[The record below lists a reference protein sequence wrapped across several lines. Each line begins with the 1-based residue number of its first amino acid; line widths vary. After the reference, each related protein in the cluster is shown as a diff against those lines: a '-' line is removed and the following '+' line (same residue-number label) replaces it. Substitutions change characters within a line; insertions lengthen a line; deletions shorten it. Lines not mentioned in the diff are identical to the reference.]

1 MTERCFQSY
10 FRKITWVDAHLPSRT
25 LEALQAN
32 HPGSPAETS
41 SLTLWRKETSPY
53 ACPPA
58 PRTLLPFNR
67 FRMSNNTSQDP
78 ASTSSSSVD
87 DAPVAKRATKKVA
100 AKTATKIV
108 AKKAV
113 AKKVAVKKTAVKKVA
128 AKKAAAK
135 SVAEPANLKTELSS
149 VQAPEAVTAPRT
161 PRPSRA
167 KKTAPEA
174 APIESEPPSAENP
187 GRRFGRVPGGGP
199 VTPRE
204 PAPARPPT
212 PPESTPFPPVI
223 APPPNREGQPAPP
236 PNRERPPQGG
246 QPQNFQQRDPQ
257 NRNDSGPPN
266 GGQGQQG
273 ESRSK
278 RRRDKRKRRKGEQQE
293 QQGGRRQPNPHTRQ
307 RNDGPPNHNDS
318 EDRRPGLLTGPKIE
332 ANGLLELAP
341 KGFGFLRI
349 PGKNF
354 EQARDD
360 VFVTPEIIR
369 KYNLRLGQWIH
380 GVYQEGPRGPQLVEI
395 TLVNDLAPE
404 EASKLPHF
412 DELKA
417 INPTRRISFET
428 TPERFTTRVV
438 DIMAPVGRGQR
449 GLIVS
454 PPRSGKTT
462 LLLHMAEAIREKYD
476 EAIHLMVVLVDE
488 RPEEV
493 TEFRRALP
501 GAEIYASSN
510 DEQAR
515 NHTRIAEIA
524 IERAK
529 RLVEAGRDVFLIMDS
544 ITRLA
549 RAYNGNMNSRGRGTA
564 SGGLTIGALEV
575 PRRLFA
581 AARNTRGGGSLTI
594 MATALI
600 QTNSRADEAIYMEF
614 KGTGNMELVLDR
626 KIAENYIYPAV
637 DIFKSG
643 TRREELLLA
652 DHMLHKI
659 HLIRRGLSGH
669 RPAEAMERL
678 LFFLKKFPN
687 NPQMLLEIKG

>member
-1 MTERCFQSY
+1 M
-10 FRKITWVDAHLPSRT
+10 RKITKEDTKPQT
-25 LEALQAN
+25 PEA
-32 HPGSPAETS
+32 T
-41 SLTLWRKETSPY
+41 
-53 ACPPA
+53 
-58 PRTLLPFNR
+58 
-67 FRMSNNTSQDP
+67 
-78 ASTSSSSVD
+78 ASDS
-87 DAPVAKRATKKVA
+87 PVARKR
-100 AKTATKIV
+100 V
-108 AKKAV
+108 AKKAATQTTAEPV
-113 AKKVAVKKTAVKKVA
+113 AELAASKKVVKKTAAKKVVAEEIPAKKVPVKRAVKKSA
-128 AKKAAAK
+128 ASSTPELPFDIAPVPRPLAVPTKITAPSAVKSPRPKKAAAQ
-135 SVAEPANLKTELSS
+135 VATG
-149 VQAPEAVTAPRT
+149 
-161 PRPSRA
+161 PS
-167 KKTAPEA
+167 TT
-174 APIESEPPSAENP
+174 AENEIQP
-187 GRRFGRVPGGGP
+187 SGPAPRRFGRVAGGGP
-199 VTPRE
+199 TLQRGSESP
-204 PAPARPPT
+204 PAPPQQ
-212 PPESTPFPPVI
+212 STPFPQST
-223 APPPNREGQPAPP
+223 APQERRETPPHE
-236 PNRERPPQGG
+236 G
-246 QPQNFQQRDPQ
+246 QPQNPQPPRDGQPPRHQQDPQ
-257 NRNDSGPPN
+257 RNAQN
-266 GGQGQQG
+266 NAQGGTQPS

-278 RRRDKRKRRKGEQQE
+278 RRREKRKRRNQERNEQVSQPVHG
-293 QQGGRRQPNPHTRQ
+293 QQNPPIRQ
-307 RNDGPPNHNDS
+307 RFENRSPQGQGRQKHHAQQQDS
-318 EDRRPGLLTGPKIE
+318 DERRPALQLDGPKIE
-332 ANGLLELAP
+332 GDGMLELAP
-341 KGFGFLRI
+341 KGFGFLRLQR
-349 PGKNF
+349 KNF

-360 VFVTPEIIR
+360 IFVTPETIR

-380 GVYQEGPRGPQLVEI
+380 GLYQEGPRGPQLAEI
-395 TLVNDLAPE
+395 TKINDLTPE
-404 EASKLPHF
+404 EAAKLPHF

-417 INPTRRISFET
+417 INPNRRISFET

-462 LLLHMAEAIREKYD
+462 LLLHMAQAIREKYD
-476 EAIHLMVVLVDE
+476 EGAIHLMVVLVDE

-515 NHTRIAEIA
+515 NHTRIAELA

-549 RAYNGNMNSRGRGTA
+549 RAYNGNMNNRGRGTG

>member
-1 MTERCFQSY
+1 MSTPDQDTPQQ
-10 FRKITWVDAHLPSRT
+10 IPADDA
-25 LEALQAN
+25 
-32 HPGSPAETS
+32 
-41 SLTLWRKETSPY
+41 K
-53 ACPPA
+53 PPA
-58 PRTLLPFNR
+58 R
-67 FRMSNNTSQDP
+67 
-78 ASTSSSSVD
+78 
-87 DAPVAKRATKKVA
+87 KR
-100 AKTATKIV
+100 V
-108 AKKAV
+108 AKKA
-113 AKKVAVKKTAVKKVA
+113 AVKKTATKKA
-128 AKKAAAK
+128 AKKKVMEDAAAEAPPIQK
-135 SVAEPANLKTELSS
+135 VIKTELAAESITQSPVASS
-149 VQAPEAVTAPRT
+149 ASATES
-161 PRPSRA
+161 PSE
-167 KKTAPEA
+167 K
-174 APIESEPPSAENP
+174 
-187 GRRFGRVPGGGP
+187 RFGRVPGGGP
-199 VTPRE
+199 IAPKE
-204 PAPARPPT
+204 NPAPLT
-212 PPESTPFPPVI
+212 
-223 APPPNREGQPAPP
+223 QPQ
-236 PNRERPPQGG
+236 ERQPQGG
-246 QPQNFQQRDPQ
+246 QSENTHQQHSQNRGDGQQR
-257 NRNDSGPPN
+257 
-266 GGQGQQG
+266 

-278 RRRDKRKRRKGEQQE
+278 RRREKRKRRGDRQGQGPQG
-293 QQGGRRQPNPHTRQ
+293 QQGHQGHPQGGNRHESGGNRHESA
-307 RNDGPPNHNDS
+307 S
-318 EDRRPGLLTGPKIE
+318 EFSSERPQQLSGPKIE
-332 ANGLLELAP
+332 SDGMLELAP

-354 EQARDD
+354 EMARDD
-360 VFVTPEIIR
+360 VFVTPETIR
-369 KYNLRLGQWIH
+369 KYHLRLGQWIH
-380 GVYQEGPRGPQLVEI
+380 GLYQNGPRGAQLVEVTSI
-395 TLVNDLAPE
+395 NGMTPE

-417 INPTRRISFET
+417 INPNKRISFET

-476 EAIHLMVVLVDE
+476 EAIHLMVLLVDE

-515 NHTRIAEIA
+515 NHCRIAELA

-529 RLVEAGRDVFLIMDS
+529 RLVEAGKDVFLLMDS

-549 RAYNGNMNSRGRGTA
+549 RAYNNTMGNTRGRGTG
-564 SGGLTIGALEV
+564 SGGITIGALEV

-594 MATALI
+594 LATALI
-600 QTNSRADEAIYMEF
+600 QTNSRADEAIFMEF

-643 TRREELLLA
+643 TRREELLLP

-669 RPAEAMERL
+669 RPVEAMERL

>member
-1 MTERCFQSY
+1 M
-10 FRKITWVDAHLPSRT
+10 P
-25 LEALQAN
+25 
-32 HPGSPAETS
+32 
-41 SLTLWRKETSPY
+41 
-53 ACPPA
+53 
-58 PRTLLPFNR
+58 
-67 FRMSNNTSQDP
+67 
-78 ASTSSSSVD
+78 
-87 DAPVAKRATKKVA
+87 
-100 AKTATKIV
+100 
-108 AKKAV
+108 
-113 AKKVAVKKTAVKKVA
+113 
-128 AKKAAAK
+128 
-135 SVAEPANLKTELSS
+135 
-149 VQAPEAVTAPRT
+149 
-161 PRPSRA
+161 
-167 KKTAPEA
+167 
-174 APIESEPPSAENP
+174 
-187 GRRFGRVPGGGP
+187 
-199 VTPRE
+199 
-204 PAPARPPT
+204 
-212 PPESTPFPPVI
+212 
-223 APPPNREGQPAPP
+223 
-236 PNRERPPQGG
+236 
-246 QPQNFQQRDPQ
+246 
-257 NRNDSGPPN
+257 
-266 GGQGQQG
+266 
-273 ESRSK
+273 
-278 RRRDKRKRRKGEQQE
+278 
-293 QQGGRRQPNPHTRQ
+293 
-307 RNDGPPNHNDS
+307 
-318 EDRRPGLLTGPKIE
+318 
-332 ANGLLELAP
+332 
-341 KGFGFLRI
+341 
-349 PGKNF
+349 
-354 EQARDD
+354 
-360 VFVTPEIIR
+360 
-369 KYNLRLGQWIH
+369 
-380 GVYQEGPRGPQLVEI
+380 
-395 TLVNDLAPE
+395 PE

-417 INPTRRISFET
+417 INPARRISFET

-454 PPRSGKTT
+454 PPRSGPTT

-529 RLVEAGRDVFLIMDS
+529 RLVEAGKDVFLIMDS

-687 NPQMLLEIKG
+687 NPQMLMEIKG

>member
-1 MTERCFQSY
+1 LSPE
-10 FRKITWVDAHLPSRT
+10 LPFIS
-25 LEALQAN
+25 
-32 HPGSPAETS
+32 
-41 SLTLWRKETSPY
+41 
-53 ACPPA
+53 PPA
-58 PRTLLPFNR
+58 PK
-67 FRMSNNTSQDP
+67 P
-78 ASTSSSSVD
+78 APAPAP
-87 DAPVAKRATKKVA
+87 APVSEDAAAPRPARAPRAKKVA
-100 AKTATKIV
+100 AEA
-108 AKKAV
+108 
-113 AKKVAVKKTAVKKVA
+113 
-128 AKKAAAK
+128 
-135 SVAEPANLKTELSS
+135 PAPPPP
-149 VQAPEAVTAPRT
+149 APAR
-161 PRPSRA
+161 
-167 KKTAPEA
+167 
-174 APIESEPPSAENP
+174 ESASPPSAAAP
-187 GRRFGRVPGGGP
+187 RRFGRVPGGGP
-199 VTPRE
+199 TVAREPADEAPRAQAPPPPPREQEPRE
-204 PAPARPPT
+204 PRHGQERQEPPRN
-212 PPESTPFPPVI
+212 PQQ
-223 APPPNREGQPAPP
+223 REGQ
-236 PNRERPPQGG
+236 G
-246 QPQNFQQRDPQ
+246 QPNNP
-257 NRNDSGPPN
+257 
-266 GGQGQQG
+266 GQPR

-278 RRRDKRKRRKGEQQE
+278 RRRDKRKRRSGERQD
-293 QQGGRRQPNPHTRQ
+293 QGGQAHQPHQGQQHQPHQGQQHQPNRQ
-307 RNDGPPNHNDS
+307 RHDGGGQQAGSNDFG
-318 EDRRPGLLTGPKIE
+318 DRRPVQLNGPKIE

-341 KGFGFLRI
+341 KGFGFLRV

-360 VFVTPEIIR
+360 VFVTPETIR
-369 KYNLRLGQWIH
+369 KYNLRLGQWIE
-380 GVYQEGPRGPQLVEI
+380 GFYQEGPRGPQLVEI
-395 TLVNDLAPE
+395 TRINEMPTE
-404 EASKLPHF
+404 EAAKLPHF

-428 TPERFTTRVV
+428 TPERYTTRVI

-510 DEQAR
+510 DEQPR
-515 NHTRIAEIA
+515 NHCRIAELA

-529 RLVEAGRDVFLIMDS
+529 RLVEAGKDVFLLMDS

-549 RAYNGNMNSRGRGTA
+549 RAYNAGMGMNSRGRGTG
-564 SGGLTIGALEV
+564 SGGITIGALEV

-594 MATALI
+594 LATALI

>member
-1 MTERCFQSY
+1 MSTQTNEDPQ
-10 FRKITWVDAHLPSRT
+10 LPVPAAT
-25 LEALQAN
+25 DEAAK
-32 HPGSPAETS
+32 PA
-41 SLTLWRKETSPY
+41 R
-53 ACPPA
+53 
-58 PRTLLPFNR
+58 
-67 FRMSNNTSQDP
+67 
-78 ASTSSSSVD
+78 
-87 DAPVAKRATKKVA
+87 KRA
-100 AKTATKIV
+100 
-108 AKKAV
+108 AKKA
-113 AKKVAVKKTAVKKVA
+113 TTKVA
-128 AKKAAAK
+128 AKKTPVKKAAKKAAKAAPESESAPIETIIEPAAPKKKTARVKKSAAEEIPQSPAAA
-135 SVAEPANLKTELSS
+135 PEL
-149 VQAPEAVTAPRT
+149 QAAAPEAPAPQQ
-161 PRPSRA
+161 
-167 KKTAPEA
+167 E
-174 APIESEPPSAENP
+174 
-187 GRRFGRVPGGGP
+187 RRFGRVPGGGP
-199 VTPRE
+199 RVPRE
-204 PAPARPPT
+204 TGPPPAPSAPSAGEAPVQQT
-212 PPESTPFPPVI
+212 PHE
-223 APPPNREGQPAPP
+223 AGQGGNPNRDSQQP
-236 PNRERPPQGG
+236 R
-246 QPQNFQQRDPQ
+246 
-257 NRNDSGPPN
+257 
-266 GGQGQQG
+266 

-278 RRRDKRKRRKGEQQE
+278 RRREKRKRRQGQGHGQGHGQQHGQ
-293 QQGGRRQPNPHTRQ
+293 QQGGR
-307 RNDGPPNHNDS
+307 PNHGGDS
-318 EDRRPGLLTGPKIE
+318 QPADFNERRQEQTPSGPKIE
-332 ANGLLELAP
+332 ADGMLELAP
-341 KGFGFLRI
+341 KGFGFLRV

-360 VFVTPEIIR
+360 VFVTPETIR
-369 KYNLRLGQWIH
+369 KFHLRLGQWVH
-380 GVYQEGPRGPQLVEI
+380 GFYQIGPRGPQLVEVTTI
-395 TLVNDLAPE
+395 NGMTPE

-417 INPTRRISFET
+417 INPARRISFET

-476 EAIHLMVVLVDE
+476 EAIHLMVLLVDE

-515 NHTRIAEIA
+515 NHCRIAELA

-529 RLVEAGRDVFLIMDS
+529 RLVEAGQDVFLLMDS

-549 RAYNGNMNSRGRGTA
+549 RAYNNTMGNARGRGTG
-564 SGGLTIGALEV
+564 SGGITIGALEV

-600 QTNSRADEAIYMEF
+600 QTNSRADEAIFMEF

-643 TRREELLLA
+643 TRREEILIP

-669 RPAEAMERL
+669 RPVEAMERL

-687 NPQMLLEIKG
+687 NPQMLMEIKG

>member
-1 MTERCFQSY
+1 M
-10 FRKITWVDAHLPSRT
+10 P
-25 LEALQAN
+25 
-32 HPGSPAETS
+32 
-41 SLTLWRKETSPY
+41 
-53 ACPPA
+53 
-58 PRTLLPFNR
+58 
-67 FRMSNNTSQDP
+67 
-78 ASTSSSSVD
+78 
-87 DAPVAKRATKKVA
+87 
-100 AKTATKIV
+100 
-108 AKKAV
+108 
-113 AKKVAVKKTAVKKVA
+113 
-128 AKKAAAK
+128 
-135 SVAEPANLKTELSS
+135 
-149 VQAPEAVTAPRT
+149 
-161 PRPSRA
+161 
-167 KKTAPEA
+167 
-174 APIESEPPSAENP
+174 
-187 GRRFGRVPGGGP
+187 
-199 VTPRE
+199 
-204 PAPARPPT
+204 
-212 PPESTPFPPVI
+212 
-223 APPPNREGQPAPP
+223 
-236 PNRERPPQGG
+236 
-246 QPQNFQQRDPQ
+246 
-257 NRNDSGPPN
+257 
-266 GGQGQQG
+266 
-273 ESRSK
+273 SRSK
-278 RRRDKRKRRKGEQQE
+278 RRRDKRKRRNGDRQDGQHG
-293 QQGGRRQPNPHTRQ
+293 QAPQPPQGQPNRQRREYGSPPNGGNHFEDRQPVQ
-307 RNDGPPNHNDS
+307 LSG
-318 EDRRPGLLTGPKIE
+318 EKIE
-332 ANGLLELAP
+332 ADGLLELAP
-341 KGFGFLRI
+341 KGFGFLRV
-349 PGKNF
+349 PRKNF

-360 VFVTPEIIR
+360 VFVTPETIR
-369 KYNLRLGQWIH
+369 KHNLRLGQWIH
-380 GVYQEGPRGPQLVEI
+380 GLYQEGPRGPQLVEI
-395 TLVNDLAPE
+395 TQINGMPSE

-417 INPTRRISFET
+417 INPAKRISFET

-515 NHTRIAEIA
+515 NHTRIAELA

-529 RLVEAGRDVFLIMDS
+529 RLVEAGKDVFLIMDS

-549 RAYNGNMNSRGRGTA
+549 RAYNSGMNNRGRGTG
-564 SGGLTIGALEV
+564 SGGITIGALEV

-643 TRREELLLA
+643 TRREELLLP

>member
-1 MTERCFQSY
+1 MSNPTNDD
-10 FRKITWVDAHLPSRT
+10 TLPDI
-25 LEALQAN
+25 
-32 HPGSPAETS
+32 PAGT
-41 SLTLWRKETSPY
+41 TGDT
-53 ACPPA
+53 PPA
-58 PRTLLPFNR
+58 R
-67 FRMSNNTSQDP
+67 
-78 ASTSSSSVD
+78 
-87 DAPVAKRATKKVA
+87 KRA
-100 AKTATKIV
+100 
-108 AKKAV
+108 AKKA
-113 AKKVAVKKTAVKKVA
+113 T

-135 SVAEPANLKTELSS
+135 TADEPVAKKTPAKK
-149 VQAPEAVTAPRT
+149 AA
-161 PRPSRA
+161 A
-167 KKTAPEA
+167 KKTAAKKVARKSAKAVTAELELSFDSAPAPKPVPSPAPDEAPAPRAKKAARVRKTSEEPAAEA
-174 APIESEPPSAENP
+174 APSPAVESSSQDDSQ
-187 GRRFGRVPGGGP
+187 RRIGRVPGGGP
-199 VTPRE
+199 VGRRKQQEQAASEPQE
-204 PAPARPPT
+204 SAPAPKA
-212 PPESTPFPPVI
+212 EQ
-223 APPPNREGQPAPP
+223 APPPQAAEAPREQRQEKPRDGQQNPQRHPQQQRGQQQPP
-236 PNRERPPQGG
+236 QQGG
-246 QPQNFQQRDPQ
+246 QQPQN
-257 NRNDSGPPN
+257 
-266 GGQGQQG
+266 QGQPR

-278 RRRDKRKRRKGEQQE
+278 RRREKRKRRNQE
-293 QQGGRRQPNPHTRQ
+293 RMEQGGGNQQRH
-307 RNDGPPNHNDS
+307 RNDGGDRHGNQHDH
-318 EDRRPGLLTGPKIE
+318 EDRRPVQLNGPKIE
-332 ANGLLELAP
+332 ANGMLELAP
-341 KGFGFLRI
+341 KGFGFLRV

-360 VFVTPEIIR
+360 VFVTPEMIR

-395 TLVNDLAPE
+395 STINDITPE

-417 INPTRRISFET
+417 INPSKRISFET

-462 LLLHMAEAIREKYD
+462 LLLHMAEAIREKY
-476 EAIHLMVVLVDE
+476 EETIHLMVVLVDE

-515 NHTRIAEIA
+515 NHCRIAELA

-549 RAYNGNMNSRGRGTA
+549 RAYNGNMNSRGRGTG
-564 SGGLTIGALEV
+564 SGGITIGALEV

-594 MATALI
+594 LATALI
-600 QTNSRADEAIYMEF
+600 QTNSRADEAIFMEF

-652 DHMLHKI
+652 EHMLHKI

>member
-1 MTERCFQSY
+1 
-10 FRKITWVDAHLPSRT
+10 
-25 LEALQAN
+25 
-32 HPGSPAETS
+32 
-41 SLTLWRKETSPY
+41 
-53 ACPPA
+53 
-58 PRTLLPFNR
+58 
-67 FRMSNNTSQDP
+67 MSNNNDQETIPQTLAATAGDSPP
-78 ASTSSSSVD
+78 AR
-87 DAPVAKRATKKVA
+87 KRAAKKVA
-100 AKTATKIV
+100 AQAAPPEAAPP
-108 AKKAV
+108 AKKAT
-113 AKKVAVKKTAVKKVA
+113 ARKAAVKKVA
-128 AKKAAAK
+128 AKK
-135 SVAEPANLKTELSS
+135 VARKPATAITPELPFTA
-149 VQAPEAVTAPRT
+149 APEAKPLAVPAKRA
-161 PRPSRA
+161 SRA
-167 KKTAPEA
+167 KKVVVDPAP
-174 APIESEPPSAENP
+174 SEPPPQVSGEEP
-187 GRRFGRVPGGGP
+187 RRFGRVPGGGP
-199 VTPRE
+199 IVSRE
-204 PAPARPPT
+204 PAEARPPA
-212 PPESTPFPPVI
+212 PLPSIPFPPLI
-223 APPPNREGQPAPP
+223 TPPPDRENVPQAGPP
-236 PNRERPPQGG
+236 REAERRERPPQDG
-246 QPQNFQQRDPQ
+246 QQRNFQQRDGPPQREPQ
-257 NRNDSGPPN
+257 NRDGQGPPR
-266 GGQGQQG
+266 

-278 RRRDKRKRRKGEQQE
+278 KRREKRKRRHNERQD
-293 QQGGRRQPNPHTRQ
+293 QQGPPHGQQHSPNRHRHEGGQQGPASGPN
-307 RNDGPPNHNDS
+307 NDFD
-318 EDRRPGLLTGPKIE
+318 DRRPVQLNGPKIE
-332 ANGLLELAP
+332 ANGMLELAP
-341 KGFGFLRI
+341 KGFGFLRVQK
-349 PGKNF
+349 KNF

-360 VFVTPEIIR
+360 VFVTPETIR

-380 GVYQEGPRGPQLVEI
+380 GLYQEGPRGPQLVEI
-395 TLVNDLAPE
+395 TTINDMTPE
-404 EASKLPHF
+404 EAAKLPHF

-493 TEFRRALP
+493 TEFRRALQ

-515 NHTRIAEIA
+515 NHTRIAELA

-529 RLVEAGRDVFLIMDS
+529 RLVEAGKDVFLIMDS

-549 RAYNGNMNSRGRGTA
+549 RAYNGNMNTRGRGTA

>member
-1 MTERCFQSY
+1 
-10 FRKITWVDAHLPSRT
+10 
-25 LEALQAN
+25 
-32 HPGSPAETS
+32 
-41 SLTLWRKETSPY
+41 
-53 ACPPA
+53 
-58 PRTLLPFNR
+58 
-67 FRMSNNTSQDP
+67 MSKNTNEES
-78 ASTSSSSVD
+78 
-87 DAPVAKRATKKVA
+87 A
-100 AKTATKIV
+100 AKPEEGTAAAKPARKSAA
-108 AKKAV
+108 AKKTT
-113 AKKVAVKKTAVKKVA
+113 AKKTV

-135 SVAEPANLKTELSS
+135 KTPAKKAAKKAVSAGLTEKPFDPPPVMETTPPKPEPASPPQADTGESTPYPSS
-149 VQAPEAVTAPRT
+149 PRESDAPP
-161 PRPSRA
+161 
-167 KKTAPEA
+167 
-174 APIESEPPSAENP
+174 
-187 GRRFGRVPGGGP
+187 RFGRQPGGGP

-204 PAPARPPT
+204 QTDGPPPT
-212 PPESTPFPPVI
+212 PQDRP
-223 APPPNREGQPAPP
+223 QPHP
-236 PNRERPPQGG
+236 
-246 QPQNFQQRDPQ
+246 QQREQ
-257 NRNDSGPPN
+257 NRD
-266 GGQGQQG
+266 GQQNR

-278 RRRDKRKRRKGEQQE
+278 KRRDKRKRRREQDRDQ
-293 QQGGRRQPNPHTRQ
+293 RHQ
-307 RNDGPPNHNDS
+307 RNDGQPPHRPHQDARPPHQDPD
-318 EDRRPGLLTGPKIE
+318 DRRGIQLSGPKIE
-332 ANGLLELAP
+332 ADGMLELAP
-341 KGFGFLRI
+341 KGFGFLRV
-349 PGKNF
+349 PSKKF

-360 VFVTPEIIR
+360 VFVSPDILR
-369 KYNLRLGQWIH
+369 RYNLRLGQWIH
-380 GVYQEGPRGPQLVEI
+380 GLYQDGPRGPQLVEV
-395 TLVNDLAPE
+395 TQVNGMTPE
-404 EASKLPHF
+404 DAAKLPHF

-417 INPTRRISFET
+417 INPTKRISFET

-476 EAIHLMVVLVDE
+476 EAIHLMILLVDE

-515 NHTRIAEIA
+515 NHCRIAELA

-529 RLVEAGRDVFLIMDS
+529 RLVEAGKDVFLLMDS

-549 RAYNGNMNSRGRGTA
+549 RAYNGNMA
-564 SGGLTIGALEV
+564 SGGGRNRATGSGGVMIGALEV

-594 MATALI
+594 IATALI
-600 QTNSRADEAIYMEF
+600 QTNSRADEAIFMEF

-643 TRREELLLA
+643 TRREELLIPE
-652 DHMLHKI
+652 HMLHKI

-669 RPAEAMERL
+669 RPVEAMERL
-678 LFFLKKFPN
+678 LFFQKKFPN

>member
-1 MTERCFQSY
+1 M
-10 FRKITWVDAHLPSRT
+10 
-25 LEALQAN
+25 
-32 HPGSPAETS
+32 
-41 SLTLWRKETSPY
+41 
-53 ACPPA
+53 
-58 PRTLLPFNR
+58 
-67 FRMSNNTSQDP
+67 
-78 ASTSSSSVD
+78 
-87 DAPVAKRATKKVA
+87 
-100 AKTATKIV
+100 
-108 AKKAV
+108 
-113 AKKVAVKKTAVKKVA
+113 
-128 AKKAAAK
+128 
-135 SVAEPANLKTELSS
+135 
-149 VQAPEAVTAPRT
+149 
-161 PRPSRA
+161 
-167 KKTAPEA
+167 
-174 APIESEPPSAENP
+174 
-187 GRRFGRVPGGGP
+187 
-199 VTPRE
+199 
-204 PAPARPPT
+204 
-212 PPESTPFPPVI
+212 
-223 APPPNREGQPAPP
+223 
-236 PNRERPPQGG
+236 
-246 QPQNFQQRDPQ
+246 
-257 NRNDSGPPN
+257 
-266 GGQGQQG
+266 
-273 ESRSK
+273 
-278 RRRDKRKRRKGEQQE
+278 
-293 QQGGRRQPNPHTRQ
+293 
-307 RNDGPPNHNDS
+307 
-318 EDRRPGLLTGPKIE
+318 
-332 ANGLLELAP
+332 LELAP
-341 KGFGFLRI
+341 KGFGFLRVQK
-349 PGKNF
+349 KNF

-360 VFVTPEIIR
+360 VFVTPETIR

-380 GVYQEGPRGPQLVEI
+380 GLYQDGPRGPQLVEI
-395 TLVNDLAPE
+395 TNINGMTPE
-404 EASKLPHF
+404 EAAKLPHF

-417 INPTRRISFET
+417 INPARRISFET

-493 TEFRRALP
+493 TEFRRALQ

-515 NHTRIAEIA
+515 NHTRIAELA

-529 RLVEAGRDVFLIMDS
+529 RLVEAGKDVFLIMDS

-549 RAYNGNMNSRGRGTA
+549 RAYNGNMNNRGRGTA
-564 SGGLTIGALEV
+564 SGGLTIGALEI

-687 NPQMLLEIKG
+687 NPQMLMEIKG

>member
-1 MTERCFQSY
+1 MSNQTNDDTMPQIPAGIPGDTPPA
-10 FRKITWVDAHLPSRT
+10 RKRAAKKATAKKAAET
-25 LEALQAN
+25 
-32 HPGSPAETS
+32 PAE
-41 SLTLWRKETSPY
+41 
-53 ACPPA
+53 
-58 PRTLLPFNR
+58 
-67 FRMSNNTSQDP
+67 
-78 ASTSSSSVD
+78 
-87 DAPVAKRATKKVA
+87 PVAK
-100 AKTATKIV
+100 KTT
-108 AKKAV
+108 AKKA
-113 AKKVAVKKTAVKKVA
+113 AVKKTAAKKVA
-128 AKKAAAK
+128 RKSAANTGSEPELPFESIPAAKPVPAPASGEVPAPPAKKATRVRKTA
-135 SVAEPANLKTELSS
+135 AEPA
-149 VQAPEAVTAPRT
+149 
-161 PRPSRA
+161 
-167 KKTAPEA
+167 A
-174 APIESEPPSAENP
+174 AAQPDIPSAEEAP
-187 GRRFGRVPGGGP
+187 RRLGRVPGGGP
-199 VTPRE
+199 VVRREQPAEPRAAEPRE
-204 PAPARPPT
+204 
-212 PPESTPFPPVI
+212 SIPFPKTESEN
-223 APPPNREGQPAPP
+223 APQASNAPREREER
-236 PNRERPPQGG
+236 RERPPQDG
-246 QPQNFQQRDPQ
+246 QPRNFQPRDGQQPQREQQGQPPQ
-257 NRNDSGPPN
+257 NQN
-266 GGQGQQG
+266 QGAQQR

-278 RRRDKRKRRKGEQQE
+278 RRREKRKRRNQERQGGQE
-293 QQGGRRQPNPHTRQ
+293 QGGGNPQ
-307 RNDGPPNHNDS
+307 RHRNEGGDRGERHASPANQAEQ
-318 EDRRPGLLTGPKIE
+318 EDRRPIQLNGPKIE
-332 ANGLLELAP
+332 ANGMLELAP
-341 KGFGFLRI
+341 KGFGFLRV

-360 VFVTPEIIR
+360 VFVTPETIR

-380 GVYQEGPRGPQLVEI
+380 GLYQEGPRGPQLVEI
-395 TLVNDLAPE
+395 STINDMTPE

-417 INPTRRISFET
+417 INPNKRISFET

-476 EAIHLMVVLVDE
+476 EVIHLMVVLVDE

-515 NHTRIAEIA
+515 NHCRVAELA

-549 RAYNGNMNSRGRGTA
+549 RAYNGGMNNRGRGTG
-564 SGGLTIGALEV
+564 SGGITIGALEV

-594 MATALI
+594 LATALI

>member
-1 MTERCFQSY
+1 MNNPTNEES
-10 FRKITWVDAHLPSRT
+10 LPPSM
-25 LEALQAN
+25 ADN
-32 HPGSPAETS
+32 GDSPAPA
-41 SLTLWRKETSPY
+41 RK
-53 ACPPA
+53 
-58 PRTLLPFNR
+58 R
-67 FRMSNNTSQDP
+67 
-78 ASTSSSSVD
+78 
-87 DAPVAKRATKKVA
+87 
-100 AKTATKIV
+100 
-108 AKKAV
+108 
-113 AKKVAVKKTAVKKVA
+113 A

-135 SVAEPANLKTELSS
+135 TTAKKAVRKTAAKKVVKSEASNVAAESPPPAVAAVSRSDSSPELPFD
-149 VQAPEAVTAPRT
+149 APPTRT
-161 PRPSRA
+161 PRA
-167 KKTAPEA
+167 KKVAADTEDRPAEPSAAQDNPEA
-174 APIESEPPSAENP
+174 P
-187 GRRFGRVPGGGP
+187 RRFGRVPGGGP
-199 VTPRE
+199 VASREHQEPQERPAASAAPPANEEREYTPR
-204 PAPARPPT
+204 PPHQNEG
-212 PPESTPFPPVI
+212 ES
-223 APPPNREGQPAPP
+223 
-236 PNRERPPQGG
+236 RERPPREGQG
-246 QPQNFQQRDPQ
+246 PQ
-257 NRNDSGPPN
+257 
-266 GGQGQQG
+266 GQGQQGQGEGNFRQG

-278 RRRDKRKRRKGEQQE
+278 RRREKRKRRKNERFQE
-293 QQGGRRQPNPHTRQ
+293 KTGFQPHAERQ
-307 RNDGPPNHNDS
+307 RPQGPAGPHGPSGPQAPYDQD
-318 EDRRPGLLTGPKIE
+318 DRRAIPLNGPKIE
-332 ANGLLELAP
+332 ADGMLELAP

-360 VFVTPEIIR
+360 IFVTPESIR
-369 KYNLRLGQWIH
+369 KYSLRVGQWIH
-380 GVYQEGPRGPQLVEI
+380 GLYQDGPRGPQLVEI
-395 TLVNDLAPE
+395 SKVNDMTPE

-417 INPTRRISFET
+417 INPSRRISFET
-428 TPERFTTRVV
+428 TPDRYTTRVV

-515 NHTRIAEIA
+515 NHTRIAELA

-529 RLVEAGRDVFLIMDS
+529 RLVEAGKDVFLIMDS

-549 RAYNGNMNSRGRGTA
+549 RAYNGNMNNRGRGTG
-564 SGGLTIGALEV
+564 SGGITIGALEV

-678 LFFLKKFPN
+678 LFFQKKFPN

>member
-1 MTERCFQSY
+1 MSDNTEETTTPQPAAD
-10 FRKITWVDAHLPSRT
+10 T
-25 LEALQAN
+25 E
-32 HPGSPAETS
+32 GSATPA
-41 SLTLWRKETSPY
+41 R
-53 ACPPA
+53 
-58 PRTLLPFNR
+58 
-67 FRMSNNTSQDP
+67 
-78 ASTSSSSVD
+78 
-87 DAPVAKRATKKVA
+87 KRA
-100 AKTATKIV
+100 
-108 AKKAV
+108 AKKAP
-113 AKKVAVKKTAVKKVA
+113 

-135 SVAEPANLKTELSS
+135 KTAARKVAKK
-149 VQAPEAVTAPRT
+149 TAPDALPADAETAPAALPKKRAT
-161 PRPSRA
+161 RA
-167 KKTAPEA
+167 KKTAAEPVSAEP
-174 APIESEPPSAENP
+174 APIAATPAEVPAPAEAPAPAEPPAEP
-187 GRRFGRVPGGGP
+187 KRFGRVPGGGP
-199 VTPRE
+199 LVSRE
-204 PAPARPPT
+204 SQPQAPAGPDGPPA
-212 PPESTPFPPVI
+212 S
-223 APPPNREGQPAPP
+223 GS
-236 PNRERPPQGG
+236 
-246 QPQNFQQRDPQ
+246 QPQQ
-257 NRNDSGPPN
+257 NRD
-266 GGQGQQG
+266 GQQPM
-273 ESRSK
+273 SRSK
-278 RRRDKRKRRKGEQQE
+278 RRREKRKRRAQERQAQSGNRHEPRADAEAGE
-293 QQGGRRQPNPHTRQ
+293 
-307 RNDGPPNHNDS
+307 
-318 EDRRPGLLTGPKIE
+318 RRPPQQLTGPKTE
-332 ANGLLELAP
+332 ADGMLELAP
-341 KGFGFLRI
+341 KGFGFLRV

-360 VFVTPEIIR
+360 VFVTPETIR
-369 KYNLRLGQWIH
+369 KFNLRLGQWIH
-380 GVYQEGPRGPQLVEI
+380 GFYQEGPRGPQLVEI
-395 TLVNDLAPE
+395 TSINGMTPE

-417 INPTRRISFET
+417 INPNKRISFET

-476 EAIHLMVVLVDE
+476 EAIHLMVLLVDE

-510 DEQAR
+510 DEHAR
-515 NHTRIAEIA
+515 NHCRIAELA

-529 RLVEAGRDVFLIMDS
+529 RLVEAGQDVFLLMDS

-549 RAYNGNMNSRGRGTA
+549 RAYNNTMGGSRGRGTG
-564 SGGLTIGALEV
+564 SGGITIGALEV

-594 MATALI
+594 LATALI
-600 QTNSRADEAIYMEF
+600 QTNSRADEAIFMEF

-643 TRREELLLA
+643 TRREELLLPE
-652 DHMLHKI
+652 HMLHKI

-669 RPAEAMERL
+669 RPVEAMERL

>member
-1 MTERCFQSY
+1 MS
-10 FRKITWVDAHLPSRT
+10 
-25 LEALQAN
+25 
-32 HPGSPAETS
+32 
-41 SLTLWRKETSPY
+41 KETNEPPLSQQSSSTDGV
-53 ACPPA
+53 APPA
-58 PRTLLPFNR
+58 R
-67 FRMSNNTSQDP
+67 
-78 ASTSSSSVD
+78 
-87 DAPVAKRATKKVA
+87 KRAAKKA
-100 AKTATKIV
+100 ATKTATKATT

-113 AKKVAVKKTAVKKVA
+113 AKKAAVKKVA
-128 AKKAAAK
+128 AKKVAKKAPAKSDTPDLPFREPAAANPPLA
-135 SVAEPANLKTELSS
+135 STNEPSQKPTR
-149 VQAPEAVTAPRT
+149 APR
-161 PRPSRA
+161 SR
-167 KKTAPEA
+167 KTANSSNDD
-174 APIESEPPSAENP
+174 APQGESLPAGDETP
-187 GRRFGRVPGGGP
+187 RRFGRVPGGGP
-199 VTPRE
+199 IAPRE
-204 PAPARPPT
+204 AAEPRTPT
-212 PPESTPFPPVI
+212 AQESTPFP
-223 APPPNREGQPAPP
+223 QSPAPP
-236 PNRERPPQGG
+236 LRENAPQAPQPRDGERSAQESPQG
-246 QPQNFQQRDPQ
+246 QNFQQR
-257 NRNDSGPPN
+257 
-266 GGQGQQG
+266 GGQGGQGGPNG

-278 RRRDKRKRRKGEQQE
+278 RRREKRKRRKNDRGD
-293 QQGGRRQPNPHTRQ
+293 QGGNPHHQQVRHRHDGERQAAPNDADDRRQSH
-307 RNDGPPNHNDS
+307 
-318 EDRRPGLLTGPKIE
+318 LTGPKIE
-332 ANGLLELAP
+332 ADGMLELAP

-360 VFVTPEIIR
+360 VFVTPETIR

-380 GVYQEGPRGPQLVEI
+380 GIYQEGPRGPQLVEI
-395 TLVNDLAPE
+395 SKVNDMTPE

-417 INPTRRISFET
+417 INPSKRISFET

-515 NHTRIAEIA
+515 NHTRIAELA

-549 RAYNGNMNSRGRGTA
+549 RAYNGNMNNRGRGTG
-564 SGGLTIGALEV
+564 SGGITIGALEV

-643 TRREELLLA
+643 TRREEILLA